1 MEEMQ
6 LGFQTAYVDYNVQS
20 NLAYRPQFI
29 SNDYKVGKKVLAS
42 IEQELSSCEEFFISV
57 AFITMSGIT
66 PLLQTLKELEQRGIQ
81 GKIMTTDYLTFSEPK
96 ALQKLSQLSNI
107 ELRMYCVGEENA
119 GFHTKGY
126 IFREAEV
133 YKIII
138 GSSNM
143 TLSALTRN
151 KEWNTKIVSTN
162 QGEYTKAIMDEFEK
176 LWTSKSTKPLSDWI
190 DTYTEIYEEQKRIAR
205 ETKIT
210 SIQQYMLEPN
220 AMQVSFIQNLK
231 KLQEEKATK
240 ALLISA
246 TGTGKTYAAAF
257 ALRNLNSQKALFLVH
272 REQIAKQAIKSFEMV
287 FGRSKTLGLLSGT
300 SKDMKKDF
308 LFSTMSMMA
317 KQDIRKQFKTDEF
330 DVIVIDDDRVI
341 IRTS

>member
-1 MEEMQ
+1 MQ

-162 QGEYTKAIMDEFEK
+162 QGEYTKAIMDESEK

-246 TGTGKTYAAAF
+246 TG
-257 ALRNLNSQKALFLVH
+257 
-272 REQIAKQAIKSFEMV
+272 
-287 FGRSKTLGLLSGT
+287 
-300 SKDMKKDF
+300 
-308 LFSTMSMMA
+308 
-317 KQDIRKQFKTDEF
+317 
-330 DVIVIDDDRVI
+330 
-341 IRTS
+341 